1 MISMQKKEARIK
13 AKIIRA
19 KEKNNLNAFQI
30 IEHIPASIFNN
41 RIIAGYWPLTD
52 ELDIIPL
59 LKSCFSK
66 GHKLSLPCTP
76 ERGNPLLFRSWSP
89 KDKLKKGLYGTCE
102 PFPEKALVVPNLILL
117 PLLAFTGTGTRL
129 GYGGG
134 YYDRTLAS
142 LRLRN
147 DIFACGI
154 AFASQEVDFL
164 PTDEF
169 DQNLDGILTDKYFK
183 AF

>member
-59 LKSCFSK
+59 L
-66 GHKLSLPCTP
+66 
-76 ERGNPLLFRSWSP
+76 
-89 KDKLKKGLYGTCE
+89 
-102 PFPEKALVVPNLILL
+102 
-117 PLLAFTGTGTRL
+117 
-129 GYGGG
+129 
-134 YYDRTLAS
+134 
-142 LRLRN
+142 
-147 DIFACGI
+147 
-154 AFASQEVDFL
+154 
-164 PTDEF
+164 
-169 DQNLDGILTDKYFK
+169 
-183 AF
+183 